1 MKYFIGKA
9 SLVRTDIMEFVCDT
23 RYIVLPTNRHA
34 KSKRLEFYH
43 KDKLIYDLDIKLDYK
58 FPEQMFYLDVARFIG
73 MNLKIISIQYI
84 EFEIKKANAL
94 PEDQSRYKGKYRP
107 LFHFTTKSGWINDP
121 NGLFFYNGQYH
132 LFYQYNPVGVQWG
145 NMHWGHAVS
154 EDLIHWYEKDIALYP
169 DELGTMFSGSAII
182 DKDNVTGLKENSND
196 TILLYYTAAGGTS
209 LLSEGKSFTQCL
221 AFSADGGTT
230 FKKYDKNPLIA
241 NIDEGNR
248 DPKVIYHSQS
258 GNYVMALYMS
268 GNDFALFISKDLLNW
283 KLEQRISLGDDWE
296 CPDFYPLPV
305 DGDPNCVKWVLT
317 GASDRYIVGS
327 FDGYAFKP
335 ETPVKKLQ
343 YTSKSYASQSWSNIC
358 ETDGRRIRITWNRF
372 EIPNMPFNNSMTF
385 PCEMS
390 LKRFSG
396 EIFLCAYPVDEIEK
410 LYKNLYKKFDLLVP
424 VLCEYTY
431 NLNEM
436 AYDIKLVFSNDCK
449 SSAIISMFGLDI
461 HCDCFNNEI
470 VCGGDTA
477 PMIAVEGITD
487 LRLLIDVNGTEIFIN
502 GGKAFMCVGH
512 LQDYNL
518 NKLTVKT
525 TGNDIVL
532 KSLEIAELRGIR

>member
-1 MKYFIGKA
+1 MDFK
-9 SLVRTDIMEFVCDT
+9 CDA

-34 KSKRLEFYH
+34 KSKKVEFYH
-43 KDKLIYDLDIKLDYK
+43 NDILIYDLDVKLDLK
-58 FPEQMFYLDVARFIG
+58 FPEHMFYLDVSRFIG
-73 MNLKIISIQYI
+73 MNLKLKSIPFIDFNIQ
-84 EFEIKKANAL
+84 KADNL
-94 PEDQSRYKGKYRP
+94 PEDYSKYPGKYRP
-107 LFHFTTKSGWINDP
+107 FFHFTPKSGWINDP
-121 NGLFFYNGQYH
+121 NGLFYYNGQYH

-154 EDLIHWYEKDIALYP
+154 EDMIHWDEKDIALYP
-169 DELGTMFSGSAII
+169 DELGTMFSGSAIV

-196 TILLYYTAAGGTS
+196 PILLFYTAAGGTS
-209 LLSEGKSFTQCL
+209 SLSIGKSFTQCL
-221 AFSADGGTT
+221 AFSADGGVE
-230 FKKYDKNPLIA
+230 FKKYDKNPLIP

-248 DPKVIYHSQS
+248 DPKVIYHAES

-268 GNDFALFISKDLLNW
+268 GNDYALFSSKDLLNW
-283 KLEQRISLGDDWE
+283 ELTQRISLGDDWE
-296 CPDFYPLPV
+296 CPDFYSLPV

-327 FDGYAFKP
+327 FDGYEFKP
-335 ETPVKKLQ
+335 ETTVKKLQ
-343 YTSKSYASQSWSNIC
+343 YTNKGYASQSWSNIN
-358 ETDGRRIRITWNRF
+358 ETDGRRIRIAWNRF

-396 EIFLCAYPVDEIEK
+396 EIVLCANPVYEIEK
-410 LYKNLYKKFDLLVP
+410 LYKNLYKECDLIVP
-424 VLCEYTY
+424 VSCEYTY
-431 NLNEM
+431 NLNGM
-436 AYDIKLVFSNDCK
+436 AYDIKLAISNACRG
-449 SSAIISMFGLDI
+449 SFCISIFGLDI
-461 HCDCFNNEI
+461 HCDFYKNEI

-487 LRLLIDVNGTEIFIN
+487 LRLLIDVNATEIFIN

-518 NKLTVKT
+518 NKFTVKAT
-525 TGNDIVL
+525 ENDIVL
-532 KSLEIAELRGIR
+532 RSLEIAELSGIW